1 MATVKW
7 NDSRYPILTEADI
20 AAIEQEN
27 KVLLPA
33 DYRAFMLKHNGGK
46 PSPRWF
52 DYSDGTELTGSAVQ
66 EFFAIYTKPEKETG
80 LSVNL
85 NLARQFRTYKR
96 METPRMPEELI
107 PIGDDGGGN
116 KICLC
121 VSGEHTGCIY
131 YWDHELECTGG
142 TYEDGTPVTM
152 WDNCYFV
159 ANSFTEFLDS
169 LHEDDDDD

>member
-7 NDSRYPILTEADI
+7 NDSRFPVLTEADV
-20 AAIEQEN
+20 AAFEQEN

-33 DYRAFMLKHNGGK
+33 DYRECLLKHNGGK

-66 EFFAIYTKPEKETG
+66 EFYAIYTKPETETG
-80 LSVNL
+80 LSYNL
-85 NLARQFRTYKR
+85 NLARNCCTYKR
-96 METPRMPEELI
+96 MGAPRMPNELI
-107 PIGDDGGGN
+107 PIGADGGDN
-116 KICLC
+116 QICLC

-152 WDNCYFV
+152 WENCFFV

-169 LHEDDDDD
+169 LHEDDDED